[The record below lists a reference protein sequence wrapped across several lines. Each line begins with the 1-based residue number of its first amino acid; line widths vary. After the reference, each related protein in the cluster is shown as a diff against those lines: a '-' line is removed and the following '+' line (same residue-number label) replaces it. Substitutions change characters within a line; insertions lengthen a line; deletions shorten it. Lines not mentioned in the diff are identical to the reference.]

1 VADRESQAARFAQRN
16 PSYERI
22 RIEAVE
28 YQGVQGA
35 DWEFTFS
42 GLHVLNRVFNLDGT
56 GHSLWLQTPED
67 DVSGARED
75 FDAIAGAFSPV
86 DG

>member
-1 VADRESQAARFAQRN
+1 MADREAQSAGFAQRN

-22 RIEAVE
+22 RIDPVE

-56 GHSLWLQTPED
+56 GHSLWLQTPEED
-67 DVSGARED
+67 FGAARED
-75 FDAIAGAFSPV
+75 FDAIAGAFSPA
-86 DG
+86 GG